1 MLPKKLRQLIPP
13 EHGAWGFLSV
23 AVAAGL
29 GVAPT
34 AAGVLIAVGVIIG
47 VVARHAAQ
55 LALSGMHLWSAALS
69 LGAIAA
75 AAWLQA
81 WWWAPDTWPWLAGA
95 AGLTLLQVTCAI
107 GSRRH
112 DTTGVLVGGVA
123 LALVGGAIA
132 AAKPFSSPEIIVGA
146 IIGYLIAIT
155 PLVRARRQ
163 PTSHWATHAIA
174 GHLAAL
180 AGAIAAR
187 FIHHAPLLLIGYFML
202 LIGRCLWL
210 TRPSQRPL
218 SPKIIGLAEIPFLIL
233 LVLSIVLGVRLDW

>member
-1 MLPKKLRQLIPP
+1 MFPKKLRQLIPP

-47 VVARHAAQ
+47 VVARHAVQ
-55 LALSGMHLWSAALS
+55 LALSGRHQWPAALS
-69 LGAIAA
+69 LGTMAA

-95 AGLTLLQVTCAI
+95 TGLTVLQVIGAI

-112 DTTGVLVGGVA
+112 NTASVLVGGVA

-132 AAKPFSSPEIIVGA
+132 AARPLTSPEIVVGA

-155 PLVRARRQ
+155 PLVRALRQ
-163 PTSHWATHAIA
+163 PHSGWVRHALA
-174 GHLAAL
+174 GHLTAL

-187 FIHHAPLLLIGYFML
+187 FIHDAPLVLIGYFTFL
-202 LIGRCLWL
+202 TGRCLWL
-210 TRPSQRPL
+210 TRPLQRPQ
-218 SPKIIGLAEIPFLIL
+218 SPKAIGLAEIPLLVL
-233 LVLSIVLGVRLDW
+233 LVLSIALGVRLNW